1 MTRDWTALAPELASL
16 DGVSATVREPMDRH
30 TSLGVGGP
38 ADLWVRVHGE
48 DALAAAIGRLEAE
61 GCPWMA
67 VGGGTNLL
75 VTDEGIEGAVVT
87 LAGEFSTL
95 RFEGLPPGAHG
106 QLPASRG
113 HPGALPAGN
122 REPSRSVLA
131 GASVT
136 VARLLR
142 EIETADAWGLEFLS
156 GVPGTV
162 GGAVRMNAGTRHGYV
177 ESALVEARLW
187 SAAGA
192 SWRPAATMGL
202 TYRGC
207 ALPAGTLIVAARFAL
222 HEGRPEAARRVVE
235 DLETTRS
242 LRHPPMAG
250 TAGSFFK
257 NPDIAAGLFAGM
269 LIEGAGLKGHRHGG
283 ALVSPVHANFLS
295 NGGAATARDL
305 LELAGHVRAEVER
318 TAGVRMTP
326 EVRIVGRGAEAW
338 RARLGAEEP

>member
-1 MTRDWTALAPELASL
+1 MTRDWTALAPDLAAL
-16 DGVSATVREPMDRH
+16 DGVSVAVREPMDRH

-95 RFEGLPPGAHG
+95 RLETA
-106 QLPASRG
+106 A
-113 HPGALPAGN
+113 AG
-122 REPSRSVLA
+122 RQAVA

-142 EIETADAWGLEFLS
+142 EIEAADAWGLEFLS

-177 ESALVEARLW
+177 DSALVEARLW
-187 SAAGA
+187 FAAGA
-192 SWRPAATMGL
+192 SWRPAADMGL

-207 ALPAGTLIVAARFAL
+207 ALPAGALIVAARFAL

-235 DLETTRS
+235 DLETTRR

-257 NPDIAAGLFAGM
+257 NPDIEAGLFAGM
-269 LIEGAGLKGHRHGG
+269 LIEGAGLKGCTRGG

-326 EVRIVGRGAEAW
+326 EVRIVGRGAAEW
-338 RARLGAEEP
+338 RVRLGAEEP